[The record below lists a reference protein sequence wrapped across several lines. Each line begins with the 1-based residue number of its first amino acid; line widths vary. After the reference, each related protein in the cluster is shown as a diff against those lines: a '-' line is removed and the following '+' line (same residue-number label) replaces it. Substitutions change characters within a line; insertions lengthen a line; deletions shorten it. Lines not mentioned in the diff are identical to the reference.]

1 MVFGRPIA
9 PILIAMLQAI
19 ILFVGCGNQPADDPE
34 NKNTK
39 EITRDFSQENDDSEN
54 PDWGSEVNLD
64 EMIAMARKGE
74 IVEIQWHVMPNVLR
88 AQAADGK
95 IYHLKN
101 ESKGV
106 DLRNTLLKSG
116 VTIGK
121 GGVLFRHVF

>member
-1 MVFGRPIA
+1 MAFGRPIQ
-9 PILIAMLQAI
+9 PILIVLLQAVV
-19 ILFVGCGNQPADDPE
+19 LWGGCGNQPADNHE
-34 NKNTK
+34 NENTG
-39 EITRDFSQENDDSEN
+39 EITRDFDREKDASEN

-88 AQAADGK
+88 AQTADGK

-101 ESKGV
+101 ENKGV
-106 DLRNTLLKSG
+106 DLRNTLLESG
-116 VTIGK
+116 VQIGK